1 MGFMRFRS
9 VIAGALLLIG
19 GVSSASAT
27 MLITED
33 RGGQIGQYM
42 QAFAALRSSGEDVV
56 VDGNCF
62 SACTML
68 LGLIPRERICATSRA
83 RFGFHAAWM
92 PDENG
97 RPVTSPMG
105 TQALWN
111 IYPNKV
117 RAWIGHN
124 GGLSRKMIF
133 LQGRELT
140 RIVQSCNTPGHNI
153 TARSRHHRAL
163 PRVVRYGGARAASN
177 SR

>member
-1 MGFMRFRS
+1 MRFRS
-9 VIAGALLLIG
+9 LVAGAFLLVG

-27 MLITED
+27 MLISED
-33 RGGQIGQYM
+33 RGGQIGQYL
-42 QAFAALRSSGEDVV
+42 QAFAALRSSGENVV

-62 SACTML
+62 SACTLL
-68 LGLIPRERICATSRA
+68 LGLIPRDRVCVTSRA

-111 IYPNKV
+111 IYPSRV
-117 RAWIGHN
+117 RSWIGRN

-133 LQGRELT
+133 LQGRDLT
-140 RIVQSCNTPGHNI
+140 RIVPSCGT
-153 TARSRHHRAL
+153 TTRSASRSKQNAP
-163 PRVVRYGGARAASN
+163 PRVVRYGTARAATH

>member
-1 MGFMRFRS
+1 MRFRS
-9 VIAGALLLIG
+9 VIAGALFLIS

-33 RGGQIGQYM
+33 RGGQIGQYL

-56 VDGNCF
+56 IDGNCF
-62 SACTML
+62 SACTLL
-68 LGLIPRERICATSRA
+68 LGLIPRERVCATSRA

-97 RPVTSPMG
+97 QPVTSPMG

-111 IYPNKV
+111 VYPNKV
-117 RAWIGHN
+117 RSWIGRN

-133 LQGRELT
+133 LQGRALNN
-140 RIVQSCNTPGHNI
+140 IVQSCGLPHRDV
-153 TARSRHHRAL
+153 TASSRHHRAL
-163 PRVVRYGGARAASN
+163 PRVVRYGSARAASN

>member
-1 MGFMRFRS
+1 MRFRS
-9 VIAGALLLIG
+9 VIAGAVLLVS

-68 LGLIPRERICATSRA
+68 LGLIPRDRVCVTSRA

-111 IYPNKV
+111 VYPSKV
-117 RAWIGHN
+117 RRWIGHN

-133 LQGRELT
+133 LQGRALT
-140 RIVQSCNTPGHNI
+140 RIVPACGTHTRS
-153 TARSRHHRAL
+153 ARSRHHRAL

>member
-1 MGFMRFRS
+1 MRFRS
-9 VIAGALLLIG
+9 VIAGALLLVS

-97 RPVTSPMG
+97 HPVTSPMG

-117 RAWIGHN
+117 RSWIGRN

-133 LQGRELT
+133 LEGRALT
-140 RIVQSCNTPGHNI
+140 RIVPSCGTPTR
-153 TARSRHHRAL
+153 TATHSKQRTL
-163 PRVVRYGGARAASN
+163 PRVVRYGTARAASN